1 MTHAGFYG
9 AAHCE
14 GSDQRLRF
22 QISFSQP
29 QSAPPEEIREASGAV
44 TGGICISVNR
54 LKWKQQN
61 IYGQIEK
68 AELKKKPNTAKGSKQ
83 RHPRVEI

>member
-1 MTHAGFYG
+1 MTHAGFYV
-9 AAHCE
+9 AAHCK

-29 QSAPPEEIREASGAV
+29 ESAPPEEIRKASGAV
-44 TGGICISVNR
+44 TWGICVSINR
-54 LKWKQQN
+54 LNRKQQN
-61 IYGQIEK
+61 VYGQIEK
-68 AELKKKPNTAKGSKQ
+68 VELKFKKNTAKGGEQ